1 MTLEVLKQSLRID
14 GNYNDFHISS
24 LMESAKA
31 SLKATIGYNEDSE
44 LEDSTAFNQL
54 QDTFITEYVRG
65 LYFQIDNQK
74 TLDALQMQ
82 LQSFIKSEDV

>member
-14 GNYNDFHISS
+14 GNYNDFHLLS

-31 SLKATIGYNEDSE
+31 SLKTTIGYDGDSE
-44 LEDSTAFNQL
+44 LEDETAFNKL

-65 LYFQIDNQK
+65 LYFQLDNQK

-82 LQSFIKSEDV
+82 LQSFISEDV